1 MASGSLL
8 APMPGTVVRVAVE
21 PGAEVVAGQAV
32 LVLEAM
38 KMQHTVAAPHDGVV
52 TQVDVQPGTTGG
64 GGRRARCRGG
74 ERMTSFS
81 ESEERQELRK
91 QVAKLASKYGR
102 EYFTEQA
109 RSGGKTTDL
118 WLEMGKNGYLGINI
132 PEEYGGGGG
141 GIGDIAAVCEE
152 LAAQGCPL
160 LMMVVSPAICGTV
173 IARYGTEE
181 QKQRWL
187 PGIADGTGTMAFA
200 ITEPDAGTN
209 SHNITTTARRDG
221 DEWVLNGRKI
231 YISGVDEADNVLV
244 VARAEDAK
252 TGKLKPCLFVVPT
265 DAAGFECAAD
275 PDGDR
280 QPRAA
285 VPGVHRRRA
294 AAGRRA
300 GRRRGRAGSCSCS
313 PGSTPSGS
321 WRRRSPPAW
330 RGSRSARRRRTPR
343 SARSSRRP
351 IGAHQAIAHPLAQS
365 HIEIELARLM
375 TQKAAALYDAGDDMG
390 AGEAANMAKYA
401 AAEAACDAAD
411 RAVQTH
417 GGNGI
422 TQEYGMAGLLVAT
435 RAGRIA
441 PVSREMILNF
451 VAMHSLGLPK
461 SY

>member
-1 MASGSLL
+1 M
-8 APMPGTVVRVAVE
+8 TEVAY
-21 PGAEVVAGQAV
+21 
-32 LVLEAM
+32 
-38 KMQHTVAAPHDGVV
+38 
-52 TQVDVQPGTTGG
+52 
-64 GGRRARCRGG
+64 R
-74 ERMTSFS
+74 
-81 ESEERQELRK
+81 ESEEREALRRE
-91 QVAKLASKYGR
+91 VARLAKGYGR
-102 EYFTEQA
+102 EYFTQQA
-109 RSGGKTTDL
+109 RSGGKTTEL
-118 WLEMGKNGYLGINI
+118 WLEIGKNGYLGINI

-173 IARYGTEE
+173 ITRYGTDE
-181 QKQRWL
+181 QKCRWL
-187 PGIADGTGTMAFA
+187 PGIADGTRTMAFA

-221 DEWVLNGRKI
+221 DGWVLNGRKI
-231 YISGVDEADNVLV
+231 YISGVDEAANVLV
-244 VARAEDAK
+244 VARAEDTR

-265 DAAGFECAAD
+265 DAAGFEFTPIPMEIVSPELQFQVFLDDVRLPGDALVGDENAGMVQLFAGLNPERIMAA
-275 PDGDR
+275 
-280 QPRAA
+280 
-285 VPGVHRRRA
+285 
-294 AAGRRA
+294 
-300 GRRRGRAGSCSCS
+300 SF
-313 PGSTPSGS
+313 STGL
-321 WRRRSPPAW
+321 
-330 RGSRSARRRRTPR
+330 ARFALEKATAYAKQRTVFQ
-343 SARSSRRP
+343 AP

-365 HIEIELARLM
+365 KIEIELARLM
-375 TQKAAALYDAGDDMG
+375 TQKAAALYDAGDDQA

-411 RAVQTH
+411 RAVHTH

-422 TQEYGMAGLLVAT
+422 TQEYGMAGLLVAA

>member
-1 MASGSLL
+1 
-8 APMPGTVVRVAVE
+8 
-21 PGAEVVAGQAV
+21 
-32 LVLEAM
+32 
-38 KMQHTVAAPHDGVV
+38 
-52 TQVDVQPGTTGG
+52 
-64 GGRRARCRGG
+64 
-74 ERMTSFS
+74 MTNAFT

-91 QVAKLASKYGR
+91 QVARLASKYGR
-102 EYFTEQA
+102 EYFTAQA

-118 WLEMGKNGYLGINI
+118 WLEIGKLGYLGINI

-173 IARYGTEE
+173 IARYGTPE

-209 SHNITTTARRDG
+209 THNITTTARRDG
-221 DEWVLNGRKI
+221 DGWVLTGRKV

-244 VARAEDAK
+244 VARAEDAR

-265 DAAGFECAAD
+265 DSPGFEYQPIPMEIVSPELQFQVFIDDVRLPAD
-275 PDGDR
+275 ALVGDENGGLVQLFAGLNPER
-280 QPRAA
+280 IM
-285 VPGVHRRRA
+285 A
-294 AAGRRA
+294 AAFSTGLARYALDRA
-300 GRRRGRAGSCSCS
+300 TAYAKERVVFKDAIGS
-313 PGSTPSGS
+313 
-321 WRRRSPPAW
+321 
-330 RGSRSARRRRTPR
+330 
-343 SARSSRRP
+343 
-351 IGAHQAIAHPLAQS
+351 HQAIAHPLAKV

-375 TQKAAALYDAGDDMG
+375 NQKAAALMDAGDDIG

-401 AAEAACDAAD
+401 AAEAACEAAD
-411 RAVQTH
+411 RAVHTH

-451 VAMHSLGLPK
+451 VSMHSLGLPK